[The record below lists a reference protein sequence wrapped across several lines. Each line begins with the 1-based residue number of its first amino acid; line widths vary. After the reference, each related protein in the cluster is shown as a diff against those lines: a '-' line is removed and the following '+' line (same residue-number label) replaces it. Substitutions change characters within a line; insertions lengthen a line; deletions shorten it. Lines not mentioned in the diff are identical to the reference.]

1 MMLRRP
7 AVLHQTLIR
16 IAALGL
22 LLLAAG
28 SAGAQ
33 EAPPLSAGQTLYLP
47 VYSHFYHGDTDR
59 SGKPSESLTSAH
71 ISIRN
76 TDSTAGLKVSTARY
90 YDTGGKLL
98 KDYLPAP
105 RTIPPLGT
113 LELFV
118 PHTDVSGGSGAN
130 FIIVWSAESA
140 INPPLVEAL
149 HADIRASRSVVFITT
164 ARAIR
169 PR

>member
-1 MMLRRP
+1 MKTSRLSLSAFPR
-7 AVLHQTLIR
+7 LF
-16 IAALGL
+16 ALAL
-22 LLLAAG
+22 LLCLG
-28 SAGAQ
+28 TGRSLAQ
-33 EAPPLSAGQTLYLP
+33 EALSSGQTIYLP
-47 VYSHFYHGDTDR
+47 IYSHLYHGDLDR
-59 SGKPSESLTSAH
+59 SGKPGETLTSAH

-76 TDSTAGLKVSTARY
+76 TDSNNNLKVTTARY

-98 KDYLPAP
+98 KDYVPAP

-130 FIIVWSAESA
+130 FIIAWTADSA

-164 ARAIR
+164 GRVLKK
-169 PR
+169 